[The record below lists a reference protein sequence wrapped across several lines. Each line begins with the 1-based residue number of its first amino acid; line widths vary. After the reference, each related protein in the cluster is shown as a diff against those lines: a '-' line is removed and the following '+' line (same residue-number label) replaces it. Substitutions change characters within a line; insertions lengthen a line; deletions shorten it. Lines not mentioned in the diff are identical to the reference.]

1 MGKAYKQMND
11 KRVEAIRTDRLV
23 GIGTCAYMD
32 ESLTDAELIHDL
44 DACGIV
50 DAREAVQWAR
60 QREVESMEFALNA
73 MDCNPFGRTDAYRKQ
88 LEEFIE
94 SIEEDEQCDVFGCD
108 ERSEGGGSTMCAWHA
123 EEDGRGDH
131 EMERMRDMED
141 YA

>member
-11 KRVEAIRTDRLV
+11 PRVEAIRTDRLV

-94 SIEEDEQCDVFGCD
+94 AMEEDEQCDVFGCD

-141 YA
+141 DA